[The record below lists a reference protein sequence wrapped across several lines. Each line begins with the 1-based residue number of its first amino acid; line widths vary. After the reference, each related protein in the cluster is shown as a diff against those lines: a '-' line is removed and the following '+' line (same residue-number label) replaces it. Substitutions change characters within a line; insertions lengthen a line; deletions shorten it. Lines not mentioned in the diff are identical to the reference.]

1 MPELK
6 AIVVEDDPGQSLI
19 FSRALEQAGY
29 TVQVIHDG
37 LEALKRLEHDIP
49 DLIVLDLHL
58 PRVNGAQIARA
69 VREKSPAVKLI
80 LATADARFAEML
92 HDVSD
97 LILLKPVS
105 FTQLR
110 DLALRIKE
118 L

>member
-1 MPELK
+1 MSEYR
-6 AIVVEDDPGQSLI
+6 AVVVEDDPGQSLI
-19 FSRALEQAGY
+19 FSRALQQAGY
-29 TVQVIHDG
+29 TVLVIHDG
-37 LEALKRLEHDIP
+37 LEALKHLEEHPP

-58 PRVNGAQIARA
+58 PRVNGVKIAQA
-69 VREKSPAVKLI
+69 VHERNPGVKLI
-80 LATADARFAEML
+80 LATADARLAETL

-110 DLALRIKE
+110 DLAMRIKE